1 MPSALPEQ
9 SLRNHPSFLIL
20 HWLLAA
26 SPPTTNAKRCRR
38 RKAFDA
44 ASISIE
50 THMAFYIRDEL
61 EGPVLSKRRPGINEL
76 FLSSYTMHIYSGC
89 ELGCPYCDGWAYSDR
104 PLNETIRVPLN
115 LPRQLA
121 RDLQQIDR
129 RDLIAIT
136 ALSDPYQP
144 AEQNYRITRQTLQ
157 VLAEAGQP
165 CLIMTKSP
173 LILEDIS
180 ILQQINERSLAI
192 VMTTLVSMDPHLAV
206 RMEGKSVVPGMRLEM
221 LASIKRAGIPVGVA
235 IVPVVPYINDTDL
248 AIRTIMRACAEIE
261 VDFVFWDYLHIPN
274 DRHRSRIN
282 ELLSRVGS
290 YPERYYQ
297 DIYNRQAV
305 VNNAYRAE
313 RDIEFLKRC
322 DGLGLEPRA
331 PQRIFAG
338 KLRPENE
345 AALVL
350 KHTAFRDRVQGRIH
364 MMELHRKLADQAYRG
379 VLDRELLSGSPLQA
393 TISALLDS

>member
-1 MPSALPEQ
+1 
-9 SLRNHPSFLIL
+9 
-20 HWLLAA
+20 
-26 SPPTTNAKRCRR
+26 
-38 RKAFDA
+38 
-44 ASISIE
+44 
-50 THMAFYIRDEL
+50 MAFYIRDEL
-61 EGPVLSKRRPGINEL
+61 EGPVLSKRRPSINEL

-89 ELGCPYCDGWAYSDR
+89 ELACPYCDGWAYGTR

-115 LPRQLA
+115 LPRVLA

-180 ILQQINERSLAI
+180 ILQQIHERSLAI
-192 VMTTLVSMDPHLAV
+192 VMTTLVSMDPHLAA
-206 RMEGKSVVPGMRLEM
+206 RMEGKSSLPGMRLEM
-221 LASIKRAGIPVGVA
+221 LASLKRAGIPVGVA
-235 IVPVVPYINDTDL
+235 MVPVVPYINDTDL
-248 AIRTIMRACAEIE
+248 AIRTLMRACADNEI
-261 VDFVFWDYLHIPN
+261 DFVCWDYLHIPN
-274 DRHRSRIN
+274 GRHRSRIS
-282 ELLSRVGS
+282 EMLSRIGA

-297 DIYNRQAV
+297 DIYNGQAL
-305 VNNAYRAE
+305 VNQAYRAE

-331 PQRIFAG
+331 PRHLFAG

-345 AALVL
+345 VALLL
-350 KHTAFRDRVQGRIH
+350 KHAAFRDRVQGRTH
-364 MMELHRKLADQAYRG
+364 LMNLHRTLADQAYG
-379 VLDRELLSGSPLQA
+379 GKLDMELLNSSPLHA
-393 TISALLDS
+393 DISVLLGR

>member
-1 MPSALPEQ
+1 
-9 SLRNHPSFLIL
+9 
-20 HWLLAA
+20 
-26 SPPTTNAKRCRR
+26 
-38 RKAFDA
+38 
-44 ASISIE
+44 
-50 THMAFYIRDEL
+50 MAFYIRDEL
-61 EGPVLSKRRPGINEL
+61 EGPVLSKRRPSINEL

-89 ELGCPYCDGWAYSDR
+89 ELACPYCDGWAYGNR

-121 RDLQQIDR
+121 RDLQQVDR

-173 LILEDIS
+173 LILEDVS

-192 VMTTLVSMDPHLAV
+192 VMTTLVTMDPHLAV
-206 RMEGKSVVPGMRLEM
+206 RMEGKSSPPGMRLEM
-221 LASIKRAGIPVGVA
+221 LASLKRAGLPVGVA
-235 IVPVVPYINDTDL
+235 VVPVVPYINDTDL
-248 AIRTIMRACAEIE
+248 AIRTIMRACAETA

-274 DRHRSRIN
+274 DRHRSRIG
-282 ELLSRVGS
+282 ELLSRIGS
-290 YPERYYQ
+290 YPERYYR
-297 DIYNRQAV
+297 DIYNGQAL
-305 VNNAYRAE
+305 VNPTYRAE
-313 RDIEFLKRC
+313 RDVEFLKRC

-331 PQRIFAG
+331 PHHIFAG

-345 AALVL
+345 AALLL
-350 KHTAFRDRVQGRIH
+350 KHAAFRDRVHGRGH
-364 MMELHRKLADQAYRG
+364 LMDLHRKLADQAYRG
-379 VLDRELLSGSPLQA
+379 VLDRELLSGSPLYN
-393 TISALLDS
+393 SVNLLFGN